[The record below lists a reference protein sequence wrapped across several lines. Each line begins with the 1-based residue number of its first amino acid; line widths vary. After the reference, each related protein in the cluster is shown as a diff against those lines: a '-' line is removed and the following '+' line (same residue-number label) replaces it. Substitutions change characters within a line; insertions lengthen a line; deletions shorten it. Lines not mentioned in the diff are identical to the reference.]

1 MVPSTGCSVNAS
13 VVIAVSLSATVFL
26 PKVDG
31 VRELRSLRKK
41 TIAQSFC
48 PDLYGM
54 ELIVGWEKSKEFVGG
69 LGGIFCDA
77 VDLEHTAHLINV

>member
-54 ELIVGWEKSKEFVGG
+54 ELLCDGRRAKSLWEDI
-69 LGGIFCDA
+69 L
-77 VDLEHTAHLINV
+77 

>member
-31 VRELRSLRKK
+31 VRELRSL
-41 TIAQSFC
+41 
-48 PDLYGM
+48 YGM

-69 LGGIFCDA
+69 YFVMLWTLNTQHI
-77 VDLEHTAHLINV
+77 

>member
-26 PKVDG
+26 PEVDG

-54 ELIVGWEKSKEFVGG
+54 ELLWDGRRAKSLWEDI
-69 LGGIFCDA
+69 L
-77 VDLEHTAHLINV
+77 